1 MLLCS
6 YFLNS
11 YSFNVSFGSS
21 LDLETI
27 NSFKN
32 NFSYSGFLKAR
43 THINDYSSSY
53 FSNVRVKDVEVFST
67 FFSLGVYLRNEIP
80 LLNTR
85 VRKSNNFYM
94 SSFKF
99 FCAGVGV
106 NYFTYP
112 VKLISNNSNSVFK
125 IFSGKHYISK
135 NFSKIKNRLVVFYKQ
150 NYLNYFENSFKI
162 IFNPI
167 FIKID
172 NTLTDLALSH
182 LGVKNLSRFEKNVK
196 SHYIYSVGL
205 DTSLVSTP
213 LIYQG
218 HHGSALT
225 SSSLLVMPTSLFC
238 EKSSN
243 YLNLEGLV
251 QKAHSAVSQDKLVRK
266 D

>member
-1 MLLCS
+1 MYILG
-6 YFLNS
+6 N
-11 YSFNVSFGSS
+11 YSINVSFGPN

-32 NFSYSGFLKAR
+32 NFSYLGVLKMRA
-43 THINDYSSSY
+43 HFNDYSSSY
-53 FSNVRVKDVEVFST
+53 FSNARVKDVETFST
-67 FFSLGVYLRNEIP
+67 FFSLGVYLRNEVP

-85 VRKSNNFYM
+85 VRKSSNFYM

-99 FCAGVGV
+99 FCSGVGT

-112 VKLISNNSNSVFK
+112 VKLISNNANSVFK
-125 IFSGKHYISK
+125 VFSGKHYISK
-135 NFSKIKNRLVVFYKQ
+135 SFSKIKNRLVIFYKQ
-150 NYLNYFENSFKI
+150 NYFNYFEKSFKM

-172 NTLTDLALSH
+172 STLTDLALSH
-182 LGVKNLSRFEKNVK
+182 FGIKNKVKFEKNTK
-196 SHYIYSVGL
+196 FQYIYSVGFNTDL
-205 DTSLVSTP
+205 DSTP

-218 HHGSALT
+218 HHGSAFT

-238 EKSSN
+238 EKSSS

-251 QKAHSAVSQDKLVRK
+251 QKAHSAVSQDKLVRM